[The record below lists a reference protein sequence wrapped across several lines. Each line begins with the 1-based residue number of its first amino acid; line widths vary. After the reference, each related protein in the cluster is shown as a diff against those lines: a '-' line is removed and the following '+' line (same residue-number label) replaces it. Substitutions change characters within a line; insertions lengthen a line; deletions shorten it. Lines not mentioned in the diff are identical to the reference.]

1 MRLAVLRCVRV
12 ALVFALVCSASVV
25 CAQTSAPASSDANLT
40 KDQIKAFLQ
49 NARIIKESGSKKG
62 VTHPSRLTLSDGT
75 ITHDASFQIEDE
87 HALLKEM
94 ANGQSEINF
103 VDSYKYN
110 IAAYRLAELVGF
122 DDMMPIYVER
132 RWKDK
137 IGSLSW
143 WLPVK
148 MDEADRTARKIAIPD
163 SATDT
168 WNHQMY
174 KIRVFDQLV
183 YDNDANMT
191 NVLIGDDW
199 KIWRVDFSRAFRLIP
214 EPKSYLDLTHCD
226 RQLFE
231 KMKTLKAEELTERTK
246 PFLTKGEIKAVMQR
260 RDKIVDYI
268 QKEIAEKGEANVLY

>member
-1 MRLAVLRCVRV
+1 MNSLAVRWARIG
-12 ALVFALVCSASVV
+12 LVLVLLGATSVL
-25 CAQTSAPASSDANLT
+25 CQQASAPSSDGGLT

-49 NARIIKESGSKKG
+49 NARIVKESDSKKG
-62 VTHPSRLTLSDGT
+62 VTHPSRLTLTDGT
-75 ITHDASFQIEDE
+75 LTHDASFQVEDV

-110 IAAYRLAELVGF
+110 IAAYRLAEMVGF
-122 DDMMPIYVER
+122 DDMMPVYVER

-148 MDEADRTARKIAIPD
+148 MDEADRTQKKIAIPD
-163 SATDT
+163 SESEK
-168 WNHQMY
+168 WNNQMY
-174 KIRVFDQLV
+174 KIRIFDQLV
-183 YDNDANMT
+183 YDNDPNMT

-199 KIWRVDFSRAFRLIP
+199 KIWRVDYSRAFRLNP
-214 EPKSYLDLTHCD
+214 EPRSYLDLTHCD

-231 KMKTLKAEELTERTK
+231 KIKALKAEELTEQTK
-246 PFLTKGEIKAVMQR
+246 RYLTKGEIKAVMQR
-260 RDKIVDYI
+260 RDKIVNYI